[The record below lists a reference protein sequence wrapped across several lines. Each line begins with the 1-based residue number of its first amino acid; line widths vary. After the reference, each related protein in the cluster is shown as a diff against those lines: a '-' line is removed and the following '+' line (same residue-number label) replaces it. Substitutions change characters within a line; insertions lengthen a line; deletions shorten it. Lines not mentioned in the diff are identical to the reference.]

1 MKKSER
7 KILHKSLD
15 GELNKKE
22 TRILK
27 RSLDTDPEVKQ
38 TYEQLKA
45 IEKGSKEAVQP
56 IQVPPDFTQK
66 VIGKIR
72 DTGIRPRPR

>member
-1 MKKSER
+1 MKKNER
-7 KILHKSLD
+7 KIIHKSLD

-27 RSLDTDPEVKQ
+27 RPLDTDPEVKQ

-45 IEKGSKEAVQP
+45 IKEGLKETVKP
-56 IQVPPDFTQK
+56 IQVPPAFTQK